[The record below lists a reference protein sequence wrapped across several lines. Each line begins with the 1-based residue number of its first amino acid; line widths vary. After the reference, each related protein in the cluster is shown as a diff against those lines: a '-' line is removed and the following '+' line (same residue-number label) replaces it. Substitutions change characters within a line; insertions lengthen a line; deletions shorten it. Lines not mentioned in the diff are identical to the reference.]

1 MSGPALRNQD
11 SHHAIHEA
19 NAGEIQEAMS
29 MLTGMGDKDTKTVSE
44 IRQAL
49 LDLWEEK
56 VMAHAMEEEKG
67 LYRDILNSRPETKE
81 TLVRLSRDHQL
92 LGLLL
97 EKAKTQLRV
106 QSAEE
111 FIAIN
116 RAMLLLLE
124 IHSDE
129 EEKIL

>member
-1 MSGPALRNQD
+1 MSGPALRNRD
-11 SHHAIHEA
+11 SHHSIHEA

-44 IRQAL
+44 VRQAL

-67 LYRDILNSRPETKE
+67 LYHDILSSRPETKE

-97 EKAKTQLRV
+97 EKARRQLCD

-116 RAMLLLLE
+116 RAMLILLE